1 LTSTDLNCFLW
12 LQFRLVMLK
21 QESGGHSDCRIA
33 VIPIAVIL
41 QSPSQGKWPSVSLP
55 LPGVK
60 KTIDIDT
67 IDVDADEK

>member
-1 LTSTDLNCFLW
+1 
-12 LQFRLVMLK
+12 MLK

-60 KTIDIDT
+60 KTIDIIQLTLMPKKNDIAHSELT
-67 IDVDADEK
+67 QSLLYLHK